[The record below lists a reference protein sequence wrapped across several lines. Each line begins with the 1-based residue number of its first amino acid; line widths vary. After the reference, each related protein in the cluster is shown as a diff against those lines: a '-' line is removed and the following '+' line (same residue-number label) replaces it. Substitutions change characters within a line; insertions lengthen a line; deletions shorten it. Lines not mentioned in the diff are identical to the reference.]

1 MRLLPFIFALSLAT
15 PAVAFTAQN
24 GLIVE
29 PRGTDGFK
37 VPWRGKSGPA
47 DFWCAAGDYAI
58 RVLHLSPTDMIYRAS
73 EPPRRAGEP
82 IIFTLNPEEAASAT
96 GLFTLFRKGGGL
108 TVGHAQSLCEF
119 RKKRR

>member
-1 MRLLPFIFALSLAT
+1 MRLLSVLFALSLAA
-15 PAVAFTAQN
+15 PAAAFTAQN

-29 PRGTDGFK
+29 SRGADGFT

-58 RVLHLSPTDMIYRAS
+58 RVLHLDPTAVIYRAS

-82 IIFTLNPEEAASAT
+82 MAFTLNPDHAAGST
-96 GLFTLFRKGGGL
+96 GLFTLFQKGGGL